1 MVGVSLPGSS
11 PLTRGKRRPGGAPLR
26 PCRLIPAHAGK
37 TRCWS
42 ACHFPFG
49 AHPRSRGENL
59 DMAWSKSAAD
69 GSSPLTRGKLL
80 HGALDVQRAR
90 LIPAHAGKTLGE
102 VLERYVAGAHPRS
115 RGENR
120 ETGRIRVRS
129 LGSSPLTR
137 GKLPPRSAR
146 GRRRGLIPAHAGKT
160 CFRRSVWR
168 RGPAHPRSRGENDQ
182 GAPDHVWPAGSS
194 PLTRGKRNQQGCPRA
209 RRRLIPA
216 HAGKTTT
223 GRARSSCTQAHPR
236 SRGENEINKAAREH
250 AAGSSPLTRGKP
262 QQAALAV
269 HALRLIPAHA
279 GKTSSPTA
287 HATRSTAHPRSRGEN
302 QAYFPIQDTN
312 AGSSPLTRGK
322 RVILRAA
329 ALVTRLIPAH
339 AGKTLFDVSTG
350 KQRRAHPRSRG
361 ENTCQAGLPQNS
373 RGSSPLTRGKLHAR
387 DQGPCHPGLIPAHAG
402 KTPRRPPTRPP
413 PAAHP
418 RSRGENLHLVG
429 TRLEDGGSS
438 PLTRGKH
445 RPLTASKPMQRLIP
459 AHAGKTDVH
468 VGSGWWHG
476 AHPRSR
482 GENSRSSLTSSPG
495 RGSSPLTR
503 GKPSTPD
510 APRVRVGLIPAH
522 AGKTGRTRRWEYCE
536 RAHPRSRGENEMDR
550 ATWRMP
556 AGSSPLTRGKHETAA
571 NAAGALGLIPA
582 QAGKTSARRRPVP

>member
-1 MVGVSLPGSS
+1 M
-11 PLTRGKRRPGGAPLR
+11 RPITYG
-26 PCRLIPAHAGK
+26 
-37 TRCWS
+37 
-42 ACHFPFG
+42 
-49 AHPRSRGENL
+49 
-59 DMAWSKSAAD
+59 
-69 GSSPLTRGKLL
+69 
-80 HGALDVQRAR
+80 
-90 LIPAHAGKTLGE
+90 
-102 VLERYVAGAHPRS
+102 
-115 RGENR
+115 
-120 ETGRIRVRS
+120 
-129 LGSSPLTR
+129 
-137 GKLPPRSAR
+137 PP
-146 GRRRGLIPAHAGKT
+146 
-160 CFRRSVWR
+160 
-168 RGPAHPRSRGENDQ
+168 
-182 GAPDHVWPAGSS
+182 
-194 PLTRGKRNQQGCPRA
+194 
-209 RRRLIPA
+209 
-216 HAGKTTT
+216 
-223 GRARSSCTQAHPR
+223 AHPR

-522 AGKTGRTRRWEYCE
+522 AGKTRAARVAGRRSWAHPRSRGENAANIYCE
-536 RAHPRSRGENEMDR
+536 KAEDGSSPNTRGKRAGRAPRSTASGLIPAHAGKTRWTVRRGGCRRAHPRSRGENR
-550 ATWRMP
+550 RGRFLLGSRS
-556 AGSSPLTRGKHETAA
+556 GSSPLTRGKLC
-571 NAAGALGLIPA
+571 GRLMWLWWSGLIPA
-582 QAGKTSARRRPVP
+582 HAGKTFPQYVARRGRAAHPRSRGENRSDALHKLTTWGSSPLTRGKLGQLHGRDENARLIPAHAGKTARW